1 MLALHCFRCHLIRL
15 SPPLRDLTRPILR
28 FIPRSKLSDTYLR
41 DTPDGRTPITDCNPE
56 ARAYAHL
63 AGPRHDGGTDWHAH
77 VPQWWPM
84 VLCTLPPHVGKP
96 LPTYVGPAFP
106 GASSNHVSSIRP
118 MDKPVYVGQPTDV
131 WSLRVPRSSTRT
143 CHCHDG
149 GASRTRPPA
158 PPRMELGRDGVPRH
172 VPVGLLPK
180 FRSRSIARGKGR
192 LPTRV
197 ESPTAPRGGRD
208 LWVSPLAPL
217 AAQGHRRHYAFI
229 SRAAGPPS
237 RRWVAGAVAKG
248 LEEEDAAHV
257 QITFTLS

>member
-1 MLALHCFRCHLIRL
+1 
-15 SPPLRDLTRPILR
+15 
-28 FIPRSKLSDTYLR
+28 
-41 DTPDGRTPITDCNPE
+41 
-56 ARAYAHL
+56 
-63 AGPRHDGGTDWHAH
+63 
-77 VPQWWPM
+77 M

-106 GASSNHVSSIRP
+106 GASSCLKHPTDRQACLCRVADRRLVVTGSALLDAHVSLPRWWRVSYAPARP
-118 MDKPVYVGQPTDV
+118 TQDGAGPRRRPSACPRVG
-131 WSLRVPRSSTRT
+131 R
-143 CHCHDG
+143 
-149 GASRTRPPA
+149 
-158 PPRMELGRDGVPRH
+158 
-172 VPVGLLPK
+172 LPK

-217 AAQGHRRHYAFI
+217 AAQSHRRDFAFI

>member
-1 MLALHCFRCHLIRL
+1 MVEQTGTHMFH
-15 SPPLRDLTRPILR
+15 S
-28 FIPRSKLSDTYLR
+28 
-41 DTPDGRTPITDCNPE
+41 G
-56 ARAYAHL
+56 
-63 AGPRHDGGTDWHAH
+63 GPW
-77 VPQWWPM
+77 

-106 GASSNHVSSIRP
+106 GASSCLKHPTDRQACLCRVADRRLVVTGSALLDAHVSLPRWWRVSYAPARP
-118 MDKPVYVGQPTDV
+118 TQDGAG
-131 WSLRVPRSSTRT
+131 PRR
-143 CHCHDG
+143 
-149 GASRTRPPA
+149 RPSA
-158 PPRMELGRDGVPRH
+158 CPR
-172 VPVGLLPK
+172 VGLLPK

>member
-1 MLALHCFRCHLIRL
+1 MSQAHMC
-15 SPPLRDLTRPILR
+15 PLT
-28 FIPRSKLSDTYLR
+28 
-41 DTPDGRTPITDCNPE
+41 C
-56 ARAYAHL
+56 A
-63 AGPRHDGGTDWHAH
+63 
-77 VPQWWPM
+77 
-84 VLCTLPPHVGKP
+84 
-96 LPTYVGPAFP
+96 
-106 GASSNHVSSIRP
+106 
-118 MDKPVYVGQPTDV
+118 PTDV
-131 WSLRVPRSSTRT
+131 WSLRVPRTCRRHAQPRWWRALMLAAGRSTMVAQATRRRSAQRNPLRNMLST
-143 CHCHDG
+143 PWG
-149 GASRTRPPA
+149 G
-158 PPRMELGRDGVPRH
+158 
-172 VPVGLLPK
+172 GLSARLPK

-217 AAQGHRRHYAFI
+217 AAQSHRRDFAFI